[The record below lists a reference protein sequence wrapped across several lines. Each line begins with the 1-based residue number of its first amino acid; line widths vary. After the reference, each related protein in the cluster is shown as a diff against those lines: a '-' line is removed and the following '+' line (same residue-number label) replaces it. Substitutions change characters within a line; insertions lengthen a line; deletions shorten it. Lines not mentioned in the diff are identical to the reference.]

1 MSDQCDVYNSH
12 KERMSKHKQCIHEN
26 IAVSVIINQIR
37 KKTMHNVSIYE
48 YRLNELYG
56 PDEQDIKYRPD
67 ERDDYDYPTTATE
80 IDKYESQISEDDM
93 NTVTTLDCGWAES

>member
-1 MSDQCDVYNSH
+1 MSITVTKNACQNTNNVFM
-12 KERMSKHKQCIHEN
+12 KILCIL
-26 IAVSVIINQIR
+26 AVSVIINQIR

-67 ERDDYDYPTTATE
+67 ERDDYDYATTATE